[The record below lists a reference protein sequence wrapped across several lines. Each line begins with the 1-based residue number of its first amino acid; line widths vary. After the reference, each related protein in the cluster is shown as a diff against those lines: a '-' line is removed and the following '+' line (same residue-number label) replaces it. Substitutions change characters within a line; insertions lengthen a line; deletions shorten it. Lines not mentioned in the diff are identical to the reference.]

1 MKRIVYVLIALSI
14 LASISIIPVFADSE
28 EKSDARKTI
37 ERIVNASKGIE
48 NEPETD
54 DEEDPVKHIDFEVH
68 EESFSTDLALSFAVY
83 DIFQQA
89 GEELGNFTQIL
100 NPELS
105 FDVKTQTVDS
115 IRFYLNYYG
124 NCTKKEAVEILESD
138 TDELVY
144 IINNAF
150 PNVDFE
156 FVNINWKIPAIDEES
171 YYAATYYCY
180 KENDEVV
187 RGDGSGLIYLK

>member
-54 DEEDPVKHIDFEVH
+54 DEEDPVEHIDFEVH

-138 TDELVY
+138 TDLNCKTRGVASRFT
-144 IINNAF
+144 I
-150 PNVDFE
+150 
-156 FVNINWKIPAIDEES
+156 
-171 YYAATYYCY
+171 
-180 KENDEVV
+180 EVV
-187 RGDGSGLIYLK
+187 I